1 MIGAPIPC
9 TGNLHLSTSSYHRTQ
24 CTSKYSI
31 CSTRVS
37 LHGISCVKK
46 IQLMLHEGSKAALKV
61 HKSLFFFAAHVSPE
75 PHRASCQ
82 TVDQQCPGKQ
92 PQAPSTKLSS
102 HFGNSNVKCNRL
114 AVVPYSYRIWPDQFL
129 QPPDGHRMQAMP
141 YLADLEVF
149 HRESKM
155 QDLGFKKKL
164 YISRAHRMLANSQS
178 FGQLGWGTACPKT
191 NLPKGSSSF
200 QIHRSRWK
208 ISSELMAPPGRLKGI
223 PWQQELQTS
232 DLIVWQLPKNISPRN
247 ASVCSSWENQDLG
260 CLEEGCFAAQRKEG
274 NVEPKPFETL
284 RKPGYGLHS
293 FVQS

>member
-46 IQLMLHEGSKAALKV
+46 IQLLLHEGSKAALKV

-155 QDLGFKKKL
+155 QDLGFKRNFTSPGPTGCWQTPSL
-164 YISRAHRMLANSQS
+164 LANLVEAPPVQK
-178 FGQLGWGTACPKT
+178 LTYPKAAVRSRSIVPDGKFPV
-191 NLPKGSSSF
+191 NSWHLQEDWKGSPGNRSSKH
-200 QIHRSRWK
+200 QI
-208 ISSELMAPPGRLKGI
+208 
-223 PWQQELQTS
+223 
-232 DLIVWQLPKNISPRN
+232 
-247 ASVCSSWENQDLG
+247 
-260 CLEEGCFAAQRKEG
+260 
-274 NVEPKPFETL
+274 
-284 RKPGYGLHS
+284 
-293 FVQS
+293 

>member
-1 MIGAPIPC
+1 MEWLEHRYHAQAIYISPHLPI
-9 TGNLHLSTSSYHRTQ
+9 TGLNALP
-24 CTSKYSI
+24 SI
-31 CSTRVS
+31 VYVRPEFL

-46 IQLMLHEGSKAALKV
+46 IQLLLHEGSKAALKV

-114 AVVPYSYRIWPDQFL
+114 VVVPYSYRIWPDQFL

-155 QDLGFKKKL
+155 QDFGFKEKTLHLQGPPDVGKL
-164 YISRAHRMLANSQS
+164 PVFWPTWLRHRLS
-178 FGQLGWGTACPKT
+178 
-191 NLPKGSSSF
+191 
-200 QIHRSRWK
+200 
-208 ISSELMAPPGRLKGI
+208 
-223 PWQQELQTS
+223 
-232 DLIVWQLPKNISPRN
+232 KN
-247 ASVCSSWENQDLG
+247 
-260 CLEEGCFAAQRKEG
+260 
-274 NVEPKPFETL
+274 
-284 RKPGYGLHS
+284 
-293 FVQS
+293 

>member
-1 MIGAPIPC
+1 MF
-9 TGNLHLSTSSYHRTQ
+9 HLSLTEPAAKLLTNNVQANNHKHPLRNCHLTLGIPTWSVTDWQWCPIHTEYDQTNSCSHLMAIGCKQ
-24 CTSKYSI
+24 CHTWQIWKSFTGRAR
-31 CSTRVS
+31 C
-37 LHGISCVKK
+37 K
-46 IQLMLHEGSKAALKV
+46 IWVL
-61 HKSLFFFAAHVSPE
+61 
-75 PHRASCQ
+75 
-82 TVDQQCPGKQ
+82 
-92 PQAPSTKLSS
+92 
-102 HFGNSNVKCNRL
+102 
-114 AVVPYSYRIWPDQFL
+114 
-129 QPPDGHRMQAMP
+129 
-141 YLADLEVF
+141 
-149 HRESKM
+149 
-155 QDLGFKKKL
+155 KKL